1 MWTVSNSFSN
11 ALECRWLFTWH
22 QYHQAIKKWTST
34 LAQDWLFWR
43 KCHGK
48 CLQEKF
54 WAARFQDFKGGGMPP
69 DPLRGL
75 CLWCLNLAS
84 SCSGCSPAFGSNN
97 FSLKAKHHWN
107 TRKLCILTD
116 AFKGSFP
123 PCRSG
128 TVASVLDAKPRPKEL
143 LFFGTW
149 LVEELHGV
157 LIHLSCSYRVFT
169 SISKLKFVPT
179 TPEHYRRCSNDFR
192 RLPNIALQSARTN
205 QMVEYL
211 ALFSN
216 SC

>member
-1 MWTVSNSFSN
+1 
-11 ALECRWLFTWH
+11 
-22 QYHQAIKKWTST
+22 
-34 LAQDWLFWR
+34 
-43 KCHGK
+43 
-48 CLQEKF
+48 
-54 WAARFQDFKGGGMPP
+54 MPP

-75 CLWCLNLAS
+75 CLRCLNLAS

-128 TVASVLDAKPRPKEL
+128 TVASVLDDKPRPKEL

-157 LIHLSCSYRVFT
+157 LIHLSCFYRVFT

-192 RLPNIALQSARTN
+192 RLPNVALQSARTN